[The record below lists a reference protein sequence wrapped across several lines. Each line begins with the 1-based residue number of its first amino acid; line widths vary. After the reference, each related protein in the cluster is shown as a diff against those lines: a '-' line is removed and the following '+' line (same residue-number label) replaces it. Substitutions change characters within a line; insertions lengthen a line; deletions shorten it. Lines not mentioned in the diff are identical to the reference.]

1 MSLKFLNE
9 GFELSQFN
17 VLQESVV
24 KQITSILN
32 TLNEATM
39 SDEDRRDSKLL
50 RQILS
55 KASDASYDKRRALK
69 WTPQELEIADK
80 YNLTLPQRTTNWD
93 GSKEITPLKDN
104 DVDYKRGFGRNTQ
117 VRSLQRDLQ
126 QAKGLYYKTDAN
138 MADFIRKRKEKGPAQ
153 DRPYRQADKYARVD
167 DVNTFGDTTFTHDN
181 SGRFGQDRWDKEHN
195 RPATLAGGPRDSDL
209 TDVEKDRVAVNK
221 QMSQPVRDMKA
232 ALADR
237 KANQKD
243 LDNVNLNYARNVADA
258 RKRFDDAMAYAD
270 EQRQKESE
278 RGQQGVA
285 DANSRINKLLKKES
299 FIRALEEKL
308 NSLNEAEMS
317 DEDKHDSEIL
327 KQIYQKT
334 QARAN
339 AALTQE
345 EKDVLKKYNLE
356 RVPYSKNI
364 RSAEGPYRTSIFDD
378 KEFESSYKWSTGK
391 ELPPKS
397 DKINYADR
405 ARKRPERDAQ
415 QFDMRDR
422 DFWDMPTPNYERNH
436 EIEDGKYRSKTYQQR
451 QRYSDNQKM
460 TQNVRDMTRAL
471 RDRKDSQKKLDSADS
486 VYQAEIDK
494 LKKEYEDRLA
504 RAQRSQKYR
513 TDSDRRNLDYANQ
526 RISSLL
532 KKENYN
538 RMNKE
543 VISEAL
549 DSLKNRLVEAY
560 EDFDEFYDDVW
571 QKAMDSGIEVVDYD
585 IQGRE
590 GTTWVRFDDDDDVF
604 TIDESE
610 LVDGLENVFNTT
622 RDIDDAIEVIRDV
635 ATPSMSYNEGL
646 NRIRAK
652 TITLKEFLS
661 SIKSYLRNINEAE
674 MSDEDRHDSDILAQ
688 IYKKSIKGPRNFKL
702 SPEEKEVL
710 KKFGLKRG
718 WLDNVKLNNAKHMA
732 DWYYNVVTPD
742 GEPIFS
748 PYDSNDQ
755 FIRAGRDYK
764 LQSGADAFFKPD
776 MIVSDKINYAD
787 RARKR
792 PERSSRGFTWSQK
805 QHRMDKDDQDY
816 RTFDQAKDEKRK
828 SSYPY
833 SESINEAKGGPRLV
847 TTLDVPDNFNTNL
860 WKKYH
865 LSKDGQTGEYLV
877 DVDHLFDLIHTYR
890 YDNWPR
896 GEWDIDHMK
905 RIRNQAKHEIEFGV
919 PDPNDKTTSGR
930 WDRYGETPE
939 EAIRNIDATLAGVAK
954 AEKDLLNRGEQRF
967 GRKFK
972 DIADLKYY
980 MDNERYGDFY
990 KIDKSKVTRHL

>member
-1 MSLKFLNE
+1 
-9 GFELSQFN
+9 
-17 VLQESVV
+17 
-24 KQITSILN
+24 
-32 TLNEATM
+32 
-39 SDEDRRDSKLL
+39 
-50 RQILS
+50 
-55 KASDASYDKRRALK
+55 
-69 WTPQELEIADK
+69 
-80 YNLTLPQRTTNWD
+80 
-93 GSKEITPLKDN
+93 
-104 DVDYKRGFGRNTQ
+104 
-117 VRSLQRDLQ
+117 
-126 QAKGLYYKTDAN
+126 
-138 MADFIRKRKEKGPAQ
+138 
-153 DRPYRQADKYARVD
+153 
-167 DVNTFGDTTFTHDN
+167 
-181 SGRFGQDRWDKEHN
+181 
-195 RPATLAGGPRDSDL
+195 
-209 TDVEKDRVAVNK
+209 
-221 QMSQPVRDMKA
+221 
-232 ALADR
+232 
-237 KANQKD
+237 
-243 LDNVNLNYARNVADA
+243 
-258 RKRFDDAMAYAD
+258 
-270 EQRQKESE
+270 
-278 RGQQGVA
+278 
-285 DANSRINKLLKKES
+285 
-299 FIRALEEKL
+299 
-308 NSLNEAEMS
+308 
-317 DEDKHDSEIL
+317 
-327 KQIYQKT
+327 
-334 QARAN
+334 
-339 AALTQE
+339 
-345 EKDVLKKYNLE
+345 
-356 RVPYSKNI
+356 
-364 RSAEGPYRTSIFDD
+364 
-378 KEFESSYKWSTGK
+378 
-391 ELPPKS
+391 
-397 DKINYADR
+397 
-405 ARKRPERDAQ
+405 
-415 QFDMRDR
+415 
-422 DFWDMPTPNYERNH
+422 
-436 EIEDGKYRSKTYQQR
+436 
-451 QRYSDNQKM
+451 
-460 TQNVRDMTRAL
+460 
-471 RDRKDSQKKLDSADS
+471 
-486 VYQAEIDK
+486 
-494 LKKEYEDRLA
+494 
-504 RAQRSQKYR
+504 
-513 TDSDRRNLDYANQ
+513 
-526 RISSLL
+526 
-532 KKENYN
+532 
-538 RMNKE
+538 MNKA
-543 VISEAL
+543 VISEAFDAL
-549 DSLKNRLVEAY
+549 HEYNNKSKKKNIIKENTSVNKRVVTKRNPYKRLVESYA
-560 EDFDEFYDDVW
+560 DFDEFYDDVW

-590 GTTWVRFDDDDDVF
+590 GTTWVRFDGEDDVF

-610 LVDGLENVFNTT
+610 LVDELENVFNTT

-661 SIKSYLRNINEAE
+661 SIRSYLRNINEAE

-688 IYKKSIKGPRNFKL
+688 IYKKSVKGPRNFKL

-764 LQSGADAFFKPD
+764 LRSGADAFFKPD

-896 GEWDIDHMK
+896 GEWDIGHMK
-905 RIRNQAKHEIEFGV
+905 RIRDQAKHEIEFGV
-919 PDPNDKTTSGR
+919 PDTNDKTTIGR

-939 EAIRNIDATLAGVAK
+939 EAIRNIDATLAGVAE

-990 KIDKSKVTRHL
+990 KIDKSKVVRHL

>member
-9 GFELSQFN
+9 GFELSQFK

-24 KQITSILN
+24 NQITSILN

-104 DVDYKRGFGRNTQ
+104 DVDYRRGFGRNTQ
-117 VRSLQRDLQ
+117 V
-126 QAKGLYYKTDAN
+126 
-138 MADFIRKRKEKGPAQ
+138 
-153 DRPYRQADKYARVD
+153 
-167 DVNTFGDTTFTHDN
+167 
-181 SGRFGQDRWDKEHN
+181 
-195 RPATLAGGPRDSDL
+195 
-209 TDVEKDRVAVNK
+209 
-221 QMSQPVRDMKA
+221 SQPVRDMKA

-258 RKRFDDAMAYAD
+258 RRRFDDATAYAD

-334 QARAN
+334 QGRAN

-356 RVPYSKNI
+356 RVPYIKNI
-364 RSAEGPYRTSIFDD
+364 RSAEGPYRNSIFDD
-378 KEFESSYKWSTGK
+378 NEFKRSYNWSTRK

-422 DFWDMPTPNYERNH
+422 DFWDIPTPDYERRH
-436 EIEDGKYRSKTYQQR
+436 DVDSDEYKPKTYQQR

-471 RDRKDSQKKLDSADS
+471 RDRNDSQKKLDSADS

-494 LKKEYEDRLA
+494 LKKDYEDRLA

-532 KKENYN
+532 KKE
-538 RMNKE
+538 
-543 VISEAL
+543 
-549 DSLKNRLVEAY
+549 D
-560 EDFDEFYDDVW
+560 
-571 QKAMDSGIEVVDYD
+571 
-585 IQGRE
+585 
-590 GTTWVRFDDDDDVF
+590 
-604 TIDESE
+604 
-610 LVDGLENVFNTT
+610 
-622 RDIDDAIEVIRDV
+622 
-635 ATPSMSYNEGL
+635 
-646 NRIRAK
+646 
-652 TITLKEFLS
+652 
-661 SIKSYLRNINEAE
+661 
-674 MSDEDRHDSDILAQ
+674 
-688 IYKKSIKGPRNFKL
+688 
-702 SPEEKEVL
+702 
-710 KKFGLKRG
+710 
-718 WLDNVKLNNAKHMA
+718 
-732 DWYYNVVTPD
+732 
-742 GEPIFS
+742 
-748 PYDSNDQ
+748 
-755 FIRAGRDYK
+755 
-764 LQSGADAFFKPD
+764 
-776 MIVSDKINYAD
+776 
-787 RARKR
+787 
-792 PERSSRGFTWSQK
+792 
-805 QHRMDKDDQDY
+805 
-816 RTFDQAKDEKRK
+816 
-828 SSYPY
+828 
-833 SESINEAKGGPRLV
+833 
-847 TTLDVPDNFNTNL
+847 
-860 WKKYH
+860 
-865 LSKDGQTGEYLV
+865 
-877 DVDHLFDLIHTYR
+877 
-890 YDNWPR
+890 
-896 GEWDIDHMK
+896 
-905 RIRNQAKHEIEFGV
+905 
-919 PDPNDKTTSGR
+919 
-930 WDRYGETPE
+930 
-939 EAIRNIDATLAGVAK
+939 
-954 AEKDLLNRGEQRF
+954 
-967 GRKFK
+967 
-972 DIADLKYY
+972 
-980 MDNERYGDFY
+980 
-990 KIDKSKVTRHL
+990 

>member
-17 VLQESVV
+17 VLQENVV

-39 SDEDRRDSKLL
+39 SDEDKRDSKLL

-69 WTPQELEIADK
+69 WTPQELDIADK

-104 DVDYKRGFGRNTQ
+104 DVDYRRGFGRNTQ

-258 RKRFDDAMAYAD
+258 RRRFDDAMAYAD

-334 QARAN
+334 QRRAN

-356 RVPYSKNI
+356 RVPYGKNI

-378 KEFESSYKWSTGK
+378 KEFEGSYKWSTGK

-422 DFWDMPTPNYERNH
+422 DFWDIPTPDYESNH
-436 EIEDGKYRSKTYQQR
+436 KIEDGKYRPKTYQQR

-471 RDRKDSQKKLDSADS
+471 KDRKDSQKRLDSADS

-494 LKKEYEDRLA
+494 LKKDYEDRLA
-504 RAQRSQKYR
+504 RAQLSQKYR

-532 KKENYN
+532 KKE
-538 RMNKE
+538 
-543 VISEAL
+543 
-549 DSLKNRLVEAY
+549 
-560 EDFDEFYDDVW
+560 
-571 QKAMDSGIEVVDYD
+571 
-585 IQGRE
+585 
-590 GTTWVRFDDDDDVF
+590 
-604 TIDESE
+604 
-610 LVDGLENVFNTT
+610 
-622 RDIDDAIEVIRDV
+622 
-635 ATPSMSYNEGL
+635 
-646 NRIRAK
+646 
-652 TITLKEFLS
+652 
-661 SIKSYLRNINEAE
+661 
-674 MSDEDRHDSDILAQ
+674 
-688 IYKKSIKGPRNFKL
+688 
-702 SPEEKEVL
+702 
-710 KKFGLKRG
+710 
-718 WLDNVKLNNAKHMA
+718 
-732 DWYYNVVTPD
+732 
-742 GEPIFS
+742 
-748 PYDSNDQ
+748 
-755 FIRAGRDYK
+755 
-764 LQSGADAFFKPD
+764 
-776 MIVSDKINYAD
+776 
-787 RARKR
+787 
-792 PERSSRGFTWSQK
+792 
-805 QHRMDKDDQDY
+805 
-816 RTFDQAKDEKRK
+816 
-828 SSYPY
+828 
-833 SESINEAKGGPRLV
+833 
-847 TTLDVPDNFNTNL
+847 
-860 WKKYH
+860 
-865 LSKDGQTGEYLV
+865 
-877 DVDHLFDLIHTYR
+877 
-890 YDNWPR
+890 
-896 GEWDIDHMK
+896 
-905 RIRNQAKHEIEFGV
+905 
-919 PDPNDKTTSGR
+919 
-930 WDRYGETPE
+930 ET
-939 EAIRNIDATLAGVAK
+939 
-954 AEKDLLNRGEQRF
+954 
-967 GRKFK
+967 
-972 DIADLKYY
+972 
-980 MDNERYGDFY
+980 
-990 KIDKSKVTRHL
+990 

>member
-17 VLQESVV
+17 VLQENVV

-39 SDEDRRDSKLL
+39 SDEDKRDSKLL

-104 DVDYKRGFGRNTQ
+104 DVDYGRGFGRNKQ
-117 VRSLQRDLQ
+117 VRTLQRDIQ
-126 QAKGLYYKTDAN
+126 QATGMYYRTDAN
-138 MADFIRKRKEKGPAQ
+138 MADFIRKRKERGPAQ

-167 DVNTFGDTTFTHDN
+167 DVKAFGDTTFTHDN
-181 SGRFGQDRWDKEHN
+181 SGRFGQDRWDKEKN

-209 TDVEKDRVAVNK
+209 TDVEKDRVAINK

-258 RKRFDDAMAYAD
+258 RRRFDDEMKYAE

-285 DANSRINKLLKKES
+285 DANSRINKLLKKE
-299 FIRALEEKL
+299 
-308 NSLNEAEMS
+308 
-317 DEDKHDSEIL
+317 
-327 KQIYQKT
+327 
-334 QARAN
+334 
-339 AALTQE
+339 
-345 EKDVLKKYNLE
+345 
-356 RVPYSKNI
+356 
-364 RSAEGPYRTSIFDD
+364 
-378 KEFESSYKWSTGK
+378 
-391 ELPPKS
+391 
-397 DKINYADR
+397 
-405 ARKRPERDAQ
+405 
-415 QFDMRDR
+415 
-422 DFWDMPTPNYERNH
+422 
-436 EIEDGKYRSKTYQQR
+436 
-451 QRYSDNQKM
+451 
-460 TQNVRDMTRAL
+460 
-471 RDRKDSQKKLDSADS
+471 
-486 VYQAEIDK
+486 
-494 LKKEYEDRLA
+494 
-504 RAQRSQKYR
+504 
-513 TDSDRRNLDYANQ
+513 
-526 RISSLL
+526 
-532 KKENYN
+532 NYN

-549 DSLKNRLVEAY
+549 DSLKKRLVESY

-661 SIKSYLRNINEAE
+661 SIRSYLRNINEAE

-688 IYKKSIKGPRNFKL
+688 IYKKSVKGPRNFKL

-764 LQSGADAFFKPD
+764 LRSGADAFFKPD

-865 LSKDGQTGEYLV
+865 LSKDGQTGEYLI

>member
-17 VLQESVV
+17 VLQENVV

-39 SDEDRRDSKLL
+39 SDEDKRDSKLL

-104 DVDYKRGFGRNTQ
+104 DVDYRRGFGRNTQ

-181 SGRFGQDRWDKEHN
+181 SGRFGQDRWDKEKN

-237 KANQKD
+237 KSNQKD

-258 RKRFDDAMAYAD
+258 RRRFDDAMAYAD

-299 FIRALEEKL
+299 FLRDLKEKL

-334 QARAN
+334 QSRAN

-356 RVPYSKNI
+356 RVPHIKNI
-364 RSAEGPYRTSIFDD
+364 RSAEGSYRNSIFHD
-378 KEFESSYKWSTGK
+378 KEFEGSYNWSTIK
-391 ELPPKS
+391 KLPPKS

-405 ARKRPERDAQ
+405 ARKRPARDAQ

-422 DFWDMPTPNYERNH
+422 DFWDIPTPDYERRH
-436 EIEDGKYRSKTYQQR
+436 EVDSDEYKPKTYQQR

-471 RDRKDSQKKLDSADS
+471 RDRKESQKKLDSSDS

-526 RISSLL
+526 RINSLL

-549 DSLKNRLVEAY
+549 DSLKNRLVESY
-560 EDFDEFYDDVW
+560 RDFDSYYDAAW
-571 QKAMDSGIEVVDYD
+571 EMFMDSVEYV
-585 IQGRE
+585 
-590 GTTWVRFDDDDDVF
+590 
-604 TIDESE
+604 
-610 LVDGLENVFNTT
+610 
-622 RDIDDAIEVIRDV
+622 DDAIEGGRGTTYIRFPGDRDV
-635 ATPSMSYNEGL
+635 YKIDEEEAVDALYDLFNEGEDVSKAVECIGSL
-646 NRIRAK
+646 ADISLGFNESFRKKAK
-652 TITLKEFLS
+652 K
-661 SIKSYLRNINEAE
+661 KNIMESP
-674 MSDEDRHDSDILAQ
+674 M
-688 IYKKSIKGPRNFKL
+688 
-702 SPEEKEVL
+702 SPED
-710 KKFGLKRG
+710 KRDTE
-718 WLDNVKLNNAKHMA
+718 L
-732 DWYYNVVTPD
+732 
-742 GEPIFS
+742 F
-748 PYDSNDQ
+748 
-755 FIRAGRDYK
+755 
-764 LQSGADAFFKPD
+764 
-776 MIVSDKINYAD
+776 
-787 RARKR
+787 
-792 PERSSRGFTWSQK
+792 RSI
-805 QHRMDKDDQDY
+805 
-816 RTFDQAKDEKRK
+816 E
-828 SSYPY
+828 
-833 SESINEAKGGPRLV
+833 
-847 TTLDVPDNFNTNL
+847 
-860 WKKYH
+860 KKY
-865 LSKDGQTGEYLV
+865 
-877 DVDHLFDLIHTYR
+877 
-890 YDNWPR
+890 YDAQQ
-896 GEWDIDHMK
+896 G
-905 RIRNQAKHEIEFGV
+905 
-919 PDPNDKTTSGR
+919 NDTRKIK
-930 WDRYGETPE
+930 YTPE
-939 EAIRNIDATLAGVAK
+939 EQDFARRYNLTLPQRVGRSKYKVSPIWDNEDPSFETVLDKGLTTDVAISNLSSVEDKLLGNDRERPQDMSKVNMADYIRKRRERGRPVDRQTRAVGYDWHRNDISGDGSEYPHGPTSIDY
-954 AEKDLLNRGEQRF
+954 LLTSNDD
-967 GRKFK
+967 K
-972 DIADLKYY
+972 DIFGDTTFVHDNKGRFSSDDSKMMDDAKFTPQERARIHQNAGIRKQRQQAIDDLKQKQGVK
-980 MDNERYGDFY
+980 MLRR
-990 KIDKSKVTRHL
+990 T